1 MEWDDLRFALAVA
14 RAGSLIGAAQ
24 ALGVDHTTV
33 GRRIERLERALNSKL
48 FDRLRTGYTPTAAG
62 ERLLGTAEAV
72 EAAVLAGEAD
82 IAGENAVVS
91 GSVRIGAP
99 DGFGTYFLAPRLG
112 TLCDAHPNLDVE
124 LVATARL
131 FSLSKREA
139 DVSIALSLPTQGRVV
154 GRKLIDYRLGLYAST
169 AYLERYGVPRDGADL
184 LRHRLIGYIDELL
197 YAPELDYLHLVCP
210 QGTPRFR
217 SANLI
222 AQFQAVT
229 AGMGIAVLP
238 AFIAQGAAEL
248 KPVLADEISLV
259 RSFYLLIHADNQG
272 LARIRA
278 TTRFIQ
284 AEVHRSR
291 ALFDPSSTLGQGQ

>member
-1 MEWDDLRFALAVA
+1 MDWDDLRFALAVT
-14 RAGSLIGAAQ
+14 RTGSLTGAAQ

-33 GRRIERLERALNSKL
+33 GRRIERLERALNTKL
-48 FDRLRTGYTPTAAG
+48 FDRMKTGYTPTAAG

-72 EAAVLAGEAD
+72 EAAVLAGEAE
-82 IAGENAVVS
+82 IAGENAAVT

-99 DGFGTYFLAPRLG
+99 DGFGTYFLAPRMNA
-112 TLCDAHPNLDVE
+112 LCDAHPNLTVE

-154 GRKLIDYRLGLYAST
+154 GRKLIDYRLGLYASRT
-169 AYLERYGVPRDGADL
+169 YLERHGAPRGVDELAG
-184 LRHRLIGYIDELL
+184 HRLIGYIDELL

-210 QGTPRFR
+210 GAAPRFR

-222 AQFQAVT
+222 AQFQAVVS
-229 AGMGIAVLP
+229 GMGIAVLP
-238 AFIAQGAAEL
+238 AFIAHGAPNLE
-248 KPVLADEISLV
+248 PVLVDEISLK

-284 AEVHRSR
+284 AEVQRNR
-291 ALFDPSSTLGQGQ
+291 ALFDPFAAS